1 MKGRDRVR
9 KKYLLAPFCLGAMVS
24 FAFAKPAT
32 VHADNEFDL
41 NVESND
47 SLFSLKNSFNFSYNN
62 QKAVSANKEEAL
74 LKKNQA
80 EEAVLEKKNADAEAL
95 KKADNIKK
103 INNFQKDA
111 QKKLD
116 DLKQRQAAD
125 LEKATSE
132 HDEKV
137 AELKKEIEE
146 LDKDASDYQ
155 DRLAE
160 LNEKIEQADKD
171 LQDFKQKQEDDYAK
185 LAQELADQQKQLEQ
199 RLAEELQDLINQ
211 NKQKLA
217 ELIAKNKA
225 ALDKLKADDQKLL
238 QDLAAKYRDMY
249 RQAQLNLK
257 RYLINHPANAPKQLL
272 YQHENKTLTTKIG
285 NSIVTWPKPGENKN
299 PVFSRKS
306 AGRNS
311 GEPDKQHEIA
321 PKQAVTVKKKSENKQ
336 GDFPLGEAFGMIL
349 AAVCAVIGTTFVW
362 RFKSGGDVE

>member
-1 MKGRDRVR
+1 MR
-9 KKYLLAPFCLGAMVS
+9 KRYLLASLCFGAMAS
-24 FAFAKPAT
+24 FALAKPAT

-47 SLFSLKNSFNFSYNN
+47 SLFSLKNSFNFSYNS
-62 QKAVSANKEEAL
+62 QKAVLANKEEAL

-103 INNFQKDA
+103 INDFQKDA
-111 QKKLD
+111 QKRLD
-116 DLKQRQAAD
+116 DLKKRQAAD
-125 LEKATSE
+125 LEKATGE

-146 LDKDASDYQ
+146 LDKDAGDYQ

-160 LNEKIEQADKD
+160 LNERIEQADKA
-171 LQDFKQKQEDDYAK
+171 LQDFKRQQEDDYAR

-199 RLAEELQDLINQ
+199 KLAGELQNLISQ

-217 ELIAKNKA
+217 ELTAKNKT
-225 ALDKLKADDQKLL
+225 ALDKLKADDQKIL
-238 QDLAAKYRDMY
+238 QDLAAKYRSMY
-249 RQAQLNLK
+249 QQAQLNLK
-257 RYLINHPANAPKQLL
+257 RYLINHPANAPKQLT
-272 YQHENKTLTTKIG
+272 YQHESRPLTTKIG
-285 NSIVTWPKPGENKN
+285 NSTVTWPKPGENKS

-306 AGRNS
+306 AGKSSS
-311 GEPDKQHEIA
+311 GSDRQHEVA
-321 PKQAVTVKKKSENKQ
+321 PKQAVTVRKKAGKKQ

-362 RFKSGGDVE
+362 RFKSGGDIE

>member
-146 LDKDASDYQ
+146 L
-155 DRLAE
+155 
-160 LNEKIEQADKD
+160 
-171 LQDFKQKQEDDYAK
+171 QDFKQKQEDDYAK
-185 LAQELADQQKQLEQ
+185 LAQELSDQQKQLEQ
-199 RLAEELQDLINQ
+199 RLAEELQNLINQ

-257 RYLINHPANAPKQLL
+257 RYLINHPTNAPKQLL
-272 YQHENKTLTTKIG
+272 YQHENKILTTKIG

-306 AGRNS
+306 AGKNS
-311 GEPDKQHEIA
+311 GESDKQHEIA

>member
-1 MKGRDRVR
+1 MR
-9 KKYLLAPFCLGAMVS
+9 KKYLLAPLCFGAMVS
-24 FAFAKPAT
+24 FAFVKPAA
-32 VHADNEFDL
+32 VHADDEFDL

-62 QKAVSANKEEAL
+62 QKAVLANKEETL

-80 EEAVLEKKNADAEAL
+80 EEAVLSKKNADAEAL

-103 INNFQKDA
+103 INSFQKDA

-116 DLKQRQAAD
+116 DLKKQQAAD
-125 LEKATSE
+125 LENATSD

-146 LDKDASDYQ
+146 LDKDANDYQ

-160 LNEKIEQADKD
+160 LNEKIDQADKD
-171 LQDFKQKQEDDYAK
+171 LQDFKKRQEDDYAK
-185 LAQELADQQKQLEQ
+185 LAQELSDQQNQLEQ
-199 RLAEELQDLINQ
+199 RLAEELQSFIDQ

-225 ALDKLKADDQKLL
+225 ALDKLKADDQKIL

-249 RQAQLNLK
+249 QQAQLNLK
-257 RYLINHPANAPKQLL
+257 RYLINHHANSPKQLL
-272 YQHENKTLTTKIG
+272 YQHDNKILTTKIG
-285 NSIVTWPKPGENKN
+285 NSTVTWPKPGGNKT
-299 PVFSRKS
+299 PVFSKKS
-306 AGRNS
+306 TGKS
-311 GEPDKQHEIA
+311 SSKSDKQHEIA

-336 GDFPLGEAFGMIL
+336 GDFPFGEAFGMIL

>member
-9 KKYLLAPFCLGAMVS
+9 KKYLLAPLCFGAMVS

-116 DLKQRQAAD
+116 DLKKQQAAD

-199 RLAEELQDLINQ
+199 RLAEELQNLINQ

-217 ELIAKNKA
+217 ELIAKNKN

-249 RQAQLNLK
+249 QQAQLNLK

-285 NSIVTWPKPGENKN
+285 NSTVTWPKPGENKN

-306 AGRNS
+306 AGKNS
-311 GEPDKQHEIA
+311 GESDKQHEVA

>member
-1 MKGRDRVR
+1 MR

-41 NVESND
+41 DVESND

-146 LDKDASDYQ
+146 LDKNASDYQ

-160 LNEKIEQADKD
+160 LNEKIEDK
-171 LQDFKQKQEDDYAK
+171 
-185 LAQELADQQKQLEQ
+185 
-199 RLAEELQDLINQ
+199 
-211 NKQKLA
+211 
-217 ELIAKNKA
+217 
-225 ALDKLKADDQKLL
+225 
-238 QDLAAKYRDMY
+238 
-249 RQAQLNLK
+249 
-257 RYLINHPANAPKQLL
+257 P
-272 YQHENKTLTTKIG
+272 TKIFR
-285 NSIVTWPKPGENKN
+285 ILNK
-299 PVFSRKS
+299 SRKMITQS
-306 AGRNS
+306 LHRNWLIS
-311 GEPDKQHEIA
+311 
-321 PKQAVTVKKKSENKQ
+321 KSNWNSDLLKN
-336 GDFPLGEAFGMIL
+336 FRI
-349 AAVCAVIGTTFVW
+349 
-362 RFKSGGDVE
+362 